1 MWVVKIGGSLASS
14 PELPSWL
21 AAVTTPG
28 KVRIVVAPGGG
39 PFADIVR
46 RAQAQAGFDDAAAHR
61 MAILATEQFGLMLC
75 GMAPGL
81 VPASSAAAI
90 AAAHERDQ
98 VPVWMAD
105 AMTREDSAPA
115 ASWDV
120 TSDSLAAW
128 LAARIGAKA
137 LVLAKSAEPPENA
150 AALSTADLAQGGII
164 DPAFPATVRDAAF
177 AVRWLGPR
185 GHMALAAALTNV
197 TPNAA
202 LPGLKVVTGSRAER
216 R

>member
-128 LAARIGAKA
+128 LAARIGAKE

-150 AALSTADLAQGGII
+150 AALSTADLAQGSCC
-164 DPAFPATVRDAAF
+164 VDAHGTG
-177 AVRWLGPR
+177 AV
-185 GHMALAAALTNV
+185 
-197 TPNAA
+197 
-202 LPGLKVVTGSRAER
+202 GSPYGSEWICKTF
-216 R
+216 